1 MKALR
6 LHRVGSFDGIR
17 WEEVADPAIGEFDV
31 LVKIHAVSLNYR
43 DYGFIKGTYSLVRD
57 LPFILGSDSAGVVV
71 KVGPKVSQFK
81 IGDRVISL
89 LRQYWYG
96 GKLDVRKAASQLGGS
111 VDGVFSELA
120 AFHEGSVVHAPS
132 HLSFEEAATLSTAGL
147 TAFRI
152 LTQSGVTSGQRVL
165 IQGTGSV
172 SLFAIQLA
180 GKMGFQIF
188 ATTGQPNNEIILK
201 ELGAHGVIN
210 YKAFPQWQKEINRLT
225 GNKGVDLV
233 IDIAGGTS
241 IQQSLEAVAMNGEVA
256 VVGFLNGTQST
267 IDLVTMIR
275 KNVRLSG
282 YTTGSRDDLQQF
294 VQWLEVNPIR
304 PIIAYVYTDFMPAF
318 QTFEKREKPGK
329 LVVKFD

>member
-210 YKAFPQWQKEINRLT
+210 YKAFPQW
-225 GNKGVDLV
+225 
-233 IDIAGGTS
+233 
-241 IQQSLEAVAMNGEVA
+241 
-256 VVGFLNGTQST
+256 
-267 IDLVTMIR
+267 
-275 KNVRLSG
+275 
-282 YTTGSRDDLQQF
+282 
-294 VQWLEVNPIR
+294 
-304 PIIAYVYTDFMPAF
+304 
-318 QTFEKREKPGK
+318 
-329 LVVKFD
+329 